1 MKLSKLFS
9 IIFVSLV
16 CIVGFRSIV
25 QADQIPDTAPT
36 YYVYDPEHYLNHD
49 VIEKVK
55 DLNAKYK
62 DSKLKPQIGIAI
74 VDHLDSDIESTA
86 KDVASKWKIGF
97 SDTNAGM
104 LVLIDVKNHKIRT
117 ELSNTL
123 QSKMSS
129 YDTDSLNDSIKS
141 DFRAGDYSAGMLN
154 YLSQLDSKLSSF
166 SFGSEPKS
174 DKSFSKYGLTSYKSE
189 SGMIEVKSFVMMTLG
204 TLAVV
209 LIPFFLLK
217 MLMLLLGGE
226 RRVASTVDFPTG
238 FKMLPRDKVE
248 DKDPKDIAADNFKD
262 IVDSSRRA
270 PKYISDGQRG
280 IYQNSDD
287 LARNMLIAS
296 TLISSSSHDSDHHNS
311 HDDSYTPSS
320 DSSQIYST
328 PTYHTPDTSSWSGGG
343 FDGGGST
350 GSW

>member
-1 MKLSKLFS
+1 MKLLSKLFS
-9 IIFVSLV
+9 IMFVSMICL
-16 CIVGFRSIV
+16 VGFRSIV
-25 QADQIPDTAPT
+25 RADQIPDTAPT
-36 YYVYDPEHYLNHD
+36 YYVYDPEHYLDHN

-55 DLNAKYK
+55 ELNTKYR
-62 DSKLKPQIGIAI
+62 DSKLRPQIGIAI

-141 DFRAGDYSAGMLN
+141 DFRAGNYSAGMLN

-166 SFGSEPKS
+166 SFGSKS
-174 DKSFSKYGLTSYKSE
+174 NESFSGTGFTRFSSKSGLMDLS
-189 SGMIEVKSFVMMTLG
+189 SFAALILG
-204 TLAVV
+204 TLVVV
-209 LIPFFLLK
+209 LLPFFSFKLVRLLFF
-217 MLMLLLGGE
+217 GGG
-226 RRVASTVDFPTG
+226 RRSMRTVDLPTG
-238 FKMLPRDKVE
+238 LKAYPRDE
-248 DKDPKDIAADNFKD
+248 DRDRKDVAADNFKD

-280 IYQNSDD
+280 IYRDNDD
-287 LARNMLIAS
+287 LARNMLLAS
-296 TLISSSSHDSDHHNS
+296 TLISSSSHTKDEDTS
-311 HDDSYTPSS
+311 HDSYTPSS
-320 DSSQIYST
+320 HDSQIYST

>member
-9 IIFVSLV
+9 VIFVSLV
-16 CIVGFRSIV
+16 CLVGFGSIV

-62 DSKLKPQIGIAI
+62 DSRLKPQVAIAI

-104 LVLIDVKNHKIRT
+104 LVLIDVRNHKIRT
-117 ELSNTL
+117 ELSNIL

-141 DFRAGDYSAGMLN
+141 DFRAGNYSAGMLN
-154 YLSQLDSKLSSF
+154 YLSNLDSKLSEF
-166 SFGSEPKS
+166 SFGSKPKS
-174 DKSFSKYGLTSYKSE
+174 DKSFSKSGWTKFESE
-189 SGMIEVKSFVMMTLG
+189 SRMMEVKSFAIMIFG

-209 LIPFFLLK
+209 ILPVFVFKLIQK
-217 MLMLLLGGE
+217 LLLGND
-226 RRVASTVDFPTG
+226 RPSPYLPTG
-238 FKMLPRDKVE
+238 LRAFPRDRSE
-248 DKDPKDIAADNFKD
+248 DPKDLAAENFKE

-280 IYQNSDD
+280 IYRDSDD
-287 LARNMLIAS
+287 LARNMLLAS
-296 TLISSSSHDSDHHNS
+296 TLISSSSHTKDEDTS
-311 HDDSYTPSS
+311 HDSYTPSS
-320 DSSQIYST
+320 HDSQIYST
-328 PTYHTPDTSSWSGGG
+328 PTYHTPDTSSWTGGG

>member
-1 MKLSKLFS
+1 MKLLSKLFS
-9 IIFVSLV
+9 IIFVSMV

-25 QADQIPDTAPT
+25 HADQIPDTAPT
-36 YYVYDPEHYLNHD
+36 YYVYDPEHYLDHN

-55 DLNAKYK
+55 ELNAKYR
-62 DSKLKPQIGIAI
+62 DSKLKPQVAIAI
-74 VDHLDSDIESTA
+74 VDHLDSSIESTA

-97 SDTNAGM
+97 NDTNAGM

-141 DFRAGDYSAGMLN
+141 DFRAGNYSAGMLN

-166 SFGSEPKS
+166 SFGSKSGS
-174 DKSFSKYGLTSYKSE
+174 DKSSSKTGWTKFESE
-189 SGMIEVKSFVMMTLG
+189 SRMMEVKSFAIIIFG

-209 LIPFFLLK
+209 LLPFFLFK
-217 MLMLLLGGE
+217 MIRLLLFGNNH
-226 RRVASTVDFPTG
+226 SSSN
-238 FKMLPRDKVE
+238 LPVGLRAHHIDDQK
-248 DKDPKDIAADNFKD
+248 DRDPKDVAADNFKE

-280 IYQNSDD
+280 IYRDSDD
-287 LARNMLIAS
+287 LARNMLLAS
-296 TLISSSSHDSDHHNS
+296 TLISSSSHDSDHAS
-311 HDDSYTPSS
+311 HGGCYTSS
-320 DSSQIYST
+320 SHSSQIYSN

>member
-1 MKLSKLFS
+1 MKLLSKLFS
-9 IIFVSLV
+9 IVFVSMV

-36 YYVYDPEHYLNHD
+36 YYVYDPEHYLDRN

-55 DLNAKYK
+55 ELNAKYK
-62 DSKLKPQIGIAI
+62 DSKLKPQVAIAI
-74 VDHLDSDIESTA
+74 VDHLDSEIESTA

-117 ELSNTL
+117 ELSSTL

-141 DFRAGDYSAGMLN
+141 DFRAGNYSAGMLN

-166 SFGSEPKS
+166 SFGSKS
-174 DKSFSKYGLTSYKSE
+174 NESFNGTGFTRFSSKSGLMSISDF
-189 SGMIEVKSFVMMTLG
+189 IMMTLG

-209 LIPFFLLK
+209 ILPFLLFK
-217 MLMLLLGGE
+217 MIVSFLGGE
-226 RRVASTVDFPTG
+226 RRVASTVEFPTG
-238 FKMLPRDKVE
+238 LKAYPRDE
-248 DKDPKDIAADNFKD
+248 DKDPKDVAAENFKE
-262 IVDSSRRA
+262 IVNSSRRA
-270 PKYISDGQRG
+270 PKYKSDGQRG
-280 IYQNSDD
+280 IYRDNDD
-287 LARNMLIAS
+287 LARNMQIASSLIAS
-296 TLISSSSHDSDHHNS
+296 TSYDKDEDTSH
-311 HDDSYTPSS
+311 DSYTPSS
-320 DSSQIYST
+320 HDSQIYST

>member
-1 MKLSKLFS
+1 MKLLSKLFS
-9 IIFVSLV
+9 IIFISLV

-55 DLNAKYK
+55 NLNAKYK
-62 DSKLKPQIGIAI
+62 DSKLKPQVAIAI

-141 DFRAGDYSAGMLN
+141 DFRAGNYSAGMLN
-154 YLSQLDSKLSSF
+154 YLSKLDSKLSEF
-166 SFGSEPKS
+166 SFGSKSES
-174 DKSFSKYGLTSYKSE
+174 DKSSSKTGWTKFESE
-189 SGMIEVKSFVMMTLG
+189 SRMMKVKSFAIMIFG

-209 LIPFFLLK
+209 LLPFF
-217 MLMLLLGGE
+217 
-226 RRVASTVDFPTG
+226 S
-238 FKMLPRDKVE
+238 FKMIKLFLFGNNHSSSNLPVGLRAHHIDDQK
-248 DKDPKDIAADNFKD
+248 DRDPKEIAASNFKE

-280 IYQNSDD
+280 IYRDSDD

-296 TLISSSSHDSDHHNS
+296 TLISSSSHTKDEDTS
-311 HDDSYTPSS
+311 HDSYTPSS
-320 DSSQIYST
+320 HSSQTYST
-328 PTYHTPDTSSWSGGG
+328 PTYHTPDTSSWTGGG

>member
-16 CIVGFRSIV
+16 CLVGFGSIV

-36 YYVYDPEHYLNHD
+36 YYVYDPEHYLDHD

-55 DLNAKYK
+55 ELNTKYK
-62 DSKLKPQIGIAI
+62 DSKLKPQVAIAI

-86 KDVASKWKIGF
+86 KDVAFKWKIGF

-141 DFRAGDYSAGMLN
+141 DFRAGNYSAGMLN
-154 YLSQLDSKLSSF
+154 YLSNLDSKLSEF
-166 SFGSEPKS
+166 SFGSKPRS
-174 DKSFSKYGLTSYKSE
+174 DKAFSKTGWTKFESE
-189 SGMIEVKSFVMMTLG
+189 SRMMEVKSFAIMIFG

-209 LIPFFLLK
+209 LLPFFLFK
-217 MLMLLLGGE
+217 MIKLLLFGNNH
-226 RRVASTVDFPTG
+226 SSSN
-238 FKMLPRDKVE
+238 LPVGLRAHHIDDQK
-248 DKDPKDIAADNFKD
+248 DRDPKDLAAENFKE

-280 IYQNSDD
+280 IYRDNDD

-296 TLISSSSHDSDHHNS
+296 TLISSSSHTKDEDTS
-311 HDDSYTPSS
+311 HDSYTSS
-320 DSSQIYST
+320 SHSSQTYST

>member
-1 MKLSKLFS
+1 MKLLSKLFS
-9 IIFVSLV
+9 IVFVSMV

-62 DSKLKPQIGIAI
+62 DSKLKPQVAIAI

-86 KDVASKWKIGF
+86 KDIASKWKIGF

-141 DFRAGDYSAGMLN
+141 DFRAGNYSAGMLN

-166 SFGSEPKS
+166 SFGSKSGS
-174 DKSFSKYGLTSYKSE
+174 DKSSSKTGWTKFESE
-189 SGMIEVKSFVMMTLG
+189 SRMMEVKSFAIMIFG

-209 LIPFFLLK
+209 LLPFFLFK
-217 MLMLLLGGE
+217 MIRLLLFGNN
-226 RRVASTVDFPTG
+226 RSSSD
-238 FKMLPRDKVE
+238 LPVGLRSHHIDDQK
-248 DKDPKDIAADNFKD
+248 DRDPKDVAADNFKD

-280 IYQNSDD
+280 IYRDSDD
-287 LARNMLIAS
+287 LARNMLLAS
-296 TLISSSSHDSDHHNS
+296 TLISSSSHDKDENTS
-311 HDDSYTPSS
+311 HDSYTPSS
-320 DSSQIYST
+320 HSSQIYST
-328 PTYHTPDTSSWSGGG
+328 PTYHTRDTSSWSGGG

>member
-1 MKLSKLFS
+1 
-9 IIFVSLV
+9 
-16 CIVGFRSIV
+16 V

-62 DSKLKPQIGIAI
+62 ESKLKPQVAIAI
-74 VDHLDSDIESTA
+74 VDHLDSEIESTA

-97 SDTNAGM
+97 NDTNAGM

-141 DFRAGDYSAGMLN
+141 DFRAGNYSAGMMN

-166 SFGSEPKS
+166 SFGSKS
-174 DKSFSKYGLTSYKSE
+174 NESFNGTGFTRFSSKSGLMSISDFAM
-189 SGMIEVKSFVMMTLG
+189 MIFG

-209 LIPFFLLK
+209 LLPFFLFK
-217 MLMLLLGGE
+217 MIRLLLFGNN
-226 RRVASTVDFPTG
+226 RSSSD
-238 FKMLPRDKVE
+238 LPVGLRAHHIDDQK
-248 DKDPKDIAADNFKD
+248 DRDPKDVAAENFKE
-262 IVDSSRRA
+262 IVNSSRRA
-270 PKYISDGQRG
+270 PKYKSDGQRG
-280 IYQNSDD
+280 IYRDNDD

-296 TLISSSSHDSDHHNS
+296 SLIASTSYDKDEDTSH
-311 HDDSYTPSS
+311 DSYTPSS
-320 DSSQIYST
+320 HSSQTYST
-328 PTYHTPDTSSWSGGG
+328 PTYHTRDTSSWSGGG

>member
-1 MKLSKLFS
+1 MKLLSKLFS
-9 IIFVSLV
+9 IVFVSMV
-16 CIVGFRSIV
+16 CIVGFGSVV

-62 DSKLKPQIGIAI
+62 DSNLKPQVAIAI

-86 KDVASKWKIGF
+86 KDIASKWKIGF

-117 ELSNTL
+117 ELSNAL

-129 YDTDSLNDSIKS
+129 YDTDSLNDSIKL
-141 DFRAGDYSAGMLN
+141 DFRAGNYSAGMLN
-154 YLSQLDSKLSSF
+154 YLSQLDSKLSRF
-166 SFGSEPKS
+166 SFGSKS
-174 DKSFSKYGLTSYKSE
+174 NESFNGTGFTRFSSKSGLMSISDF
-189 SGMIEVKSFVMMTLG
+189 IMMTLG

-209 LIPFFLLK
+209 ILPFFLFK
-217 MLMLLLGGE
+217 MIVSFLGGE
-226 RRVASTVDFPTG
+226 RRVASTVEFPTG
-238 FKMLPRDKVE
+238 FKMLPRDEVE
-248 DKDPKDIAADNFKD
+248 DKDPKDVAADNFKE

-280 IYQNSDD
+280 IYRDSDD
-287 LARNMLIAS
+287 LARNMLLAS
-296 TLISSSSHDSDHHNS
+296 TLIASSSHTKDEDTS
-311 HDDSYTPSS
+311 HDSYTPSS
-320 DSSQIYST
+320 HSSQTYST
-328 PTYHTPDTSSWSGGG
+328 PTYHTPDTSSWTGGG

>member
-1 MKLSKLFS
+1 MKLLSKLFS
-9 IIFVSLV
+9 IVFVSVV

-55 DLNAKYK
+55 NLNAKYK
-62 DSKLKPQIGIAI
+62 DSKLKPQVAIAI
-74 VDHLDSDIESTA
+74 VDNLDSDIESTA
-86 KDVASKWKIGF
+86 KDIASKWKIGF

-141 DFRAGDYSAGMLN
+141 DFRAGNYSAGMLN
-154 YLSQLDSKLSSF
+154 YLSNLDSKLSEF
-166 SFGSEPKS
+166 SFGSKPKS
-174 DKSFSKYGLTSYKSE
+174 DKSFSKSGWTKFESE
-189 SGMIEVKSFVMMTLG
+189 SRTMEVKSFAIMIFG

-209 LIPFFLLK
+209 ILPFFL
-217 MLMLLLGGE
+217 
-226 RRVASTVDFPTG
+226 
-238 FKMLPRDKVE
+238 FKMIKLFLFGNNHSSSNLPVGLRAHRIDDQK
-248 DKDPKDIAADNFKD
+248 DRDPKDLAAENFKE

-280 IYQNSDD
+280 IYRDSDD
-287 LARNMLIAS
+287 LVRNMLLAS
-296 TLISSSSHDSDHHNS
+296 TLISSSSHTKDEDNS
-311 HDDSYTPSS
+311 HDSYTPSS
-320 DSSQIYST
+320 HDSQIYST
-328 PTYHTPDTSSWSGGG
+328 PTYHTRDTSSWSGGG

>member
-1 MKLSKLFS
+1 MKLLSKLFS
-9 IIFVSLV
+9 IIFVSMI

-36 YYVYDPEHYLNHD
+36 YYVYDPEHYLDHN

-55 DLNAKYK
+55 ELNAKYK
-62 DSKLKPQIGIAI
+62 DSKLKPQIAIAI

-97 SDTNAGM
+97 NDTNAGM
-104 LVLIDVKNHKIRT
+104 LVLIDIKNRKIRT

-141 DFRAGDYSAGMLN
+141 DFRAGNYSAGMMN
-154 YLSQLDSKLSSF
+154 YLNALDSKLSEFIFDSK
-166 SFGSEPKS
+166 PRS
-174 DKSFSKYGLTSYKSE
+174 DKSSSKTEWAKFE
-189 SGMIEVKSFVMMTLG
+189 FIMTEVKSFAILIFG
-204 TLAVV
+204 SLAVV
-209 LIPFFLLK
+209 LLPVFVFKLIRKLLIRNVS
-217 MLMLLLGGE
+217 LSPYL
-226 RRVASTVDFPTG
+226 STGLRTFPQD
-238 FKMLPRDKVE
+238 RSE
-248 DKDPKDIAADNFKD
+248 DRDPKDVAADNFKE

-280 IYQNSDD
+280 RYRDSDD
-287 LARNMLIAS
+287 FARNMLLAS
-296 TLISSSSHDSDHHNS
+296 TLVSSSSHDKDENTS
-311 HDDSYTPSS
+311 HGGCYTPSS
-320 DSSQIYST
+320 HSSQIYSN
-328 PTYHTPDTSSWSGGG
+328 PTHHTRDTSSWSGGG

>member
-9 IIFVSLV
+9 IVFVSMV

-36 YYVYDPEHYLNHD
+36 YYVYDPEHYLDRN

-55 DLNAKYK
+55 ELNAKYK
-62 DSKLKPQIGIAI
+62 ESELKPQVGIAI
-74 VDHLDSDIESTA
+74 VDHLDSEIESTA
-86 KDVASKWKIGF
+86 KEVASKWKIGF
-97 SDTNAGM
+97 NDTNAGM

-141 DFRAGDYSAGMLN
+141 DFRAGNYSAGMLN
-154 YLSQLDSKLSSF
+154 YLSNLDSKLSSF
-166 SFGSEPKS
+166 SFGSKS
-174 DKSFSKYGLTSYKSE
+174 NESFNGTGFTRFSSKSGLMSISDFAM
-189 SGMIEVKSFVMMTLG
+189 MIFG

-209 LIPFFLLK
+209 LLPFFLFK
-217 MLMLLLGGE
+217 MIRLLLFGNNRSSSE
-226 RRVASTVDFPTG
+226 
-238 FKMLPRDKVE
+238 LPVGLRAHHIYDQK
-248 DKDPKDIAADNFKD
+248 DRDPKDVAADNFKE
-262 IVDSSRRA
+262 IVNSSRRA

-280 IYQNSDD
+280 IYRDNDD

-296 TLISSSSHDSDHHNS
+296 SLIASSSHDSDHHTSNGGCYTSSS
-311 HDDSYTPSS
+311 H
-320 DSSQIYST
+320 SSQTYST

>member
-1 MKLSKLFS
+1 MKLLSKLFS
-9 IIFVSLV
+9 IVFVSMV

-62 DSKLKPQIGIAI
+62 DSKLKPQVAIAI

-86 KDVASKWKIGF
+86 KDIASKWKIGF

-141 DFRAGDYSAGMLN
+141 DFQAGNYSAGMLN

-166 SFGSEPKS
+166 SFGSKSGS
-174 DKSFSKYGLTSYKSE
+174 DKSSSKTGWTKFESE
-189 SGMIEVKSFVMMTLG
+189 SRTMEVKSFAIMIFG

-209 LIPFFLLK
+209 LLPVFLFK
-217 MLMLLLGGE
+217 MIRLLLFGNNHSSSNLQVGL
-226 RRVASTVDFPTG
+226 RAHHIDDRKD
-238 FKMLPRDKVE
+238 R
-248 DKDPKDIAADNFKD
+248 DPKDLAAENFKE

-280 IYQNSDD
+280 IYRDSDD

-296 TLISSSSHDSDHHNS
+296 SLIASTSHDKDENTS
-311 HDDSYTPSS
+311 HDSYTPSS
-320 DSSQIYST
+320 HSSQTYST
-328 PTYHTPDTSSWSGGG
+328 PTYHTRDTSSWSGGG

>member
-16 CIVGFRSIV
+16 CLVGFRSIV
-25 QADQIPDTAPT
+25 RADQIPDTAPK

-86 KDVASKWKIGF
+86 KEVASKCKIGF

-141 DFRAGDYSAGMLN
+141 DFRAGNYSAGMLN
-154 YLSQLDSKLSSF
+154 YLSQLDSKLSEF
-166 SFGSEPKS
+166 SFGSKS
-174 DKSFSKYGLTSYKSE
+174 NKSSSKSGWTKFELE
-189 SGMIEVKSFVMMTLG
+189 SQTVDVRSFVMMTLG

-209 LIPFFLLK
+209 LLPFFLFK
-217 MLMLLLGGE
+217 MIVLLLGGE
-226 RRVASTVDFPTG
+226 RRVASTVEFPTG
-238 FKMLPRDKVE
+238 FKAFSRDEVE
-248 DKDPKDIAADNFKD
+248 DKDPKDVAADNFEE

-270 PKYISDGQRG
+270 PKYKSDGQRG
-280 IYQNSDD
+280 VYRDSDD

-296 TLISSSSHDSDHHNS
+296 TLISSSSHDSDHHTS

>member
-16 CIVGFRSIV
+16 CLVGFGSIV
-25 QADQIPDTAPT
+25 RANQIPDTAPT

-62 DSKLKPQIGIAI
+62 DSKLKPQVAIAI

-104 LVLIDVKNHKIRT
+104 FVLIDVKNHKIRT

-141 DFRAGDYSAGMLN
+141 DFRAGNYSAGMLN

-166 SFGSEPKS
+166 SFGSRSNESFNGTGFTRFSSKS
-174 DKSFSKYGLTSYKSE
+174 GLMSISD
-189 SGMIEVKSFVMMTLG
+189 FVMMTLG

-209 LIPFFLLK
+209 LLPFFLFK
-217 MLMLLLGGE
+217 MIVSFLGGE
-226 RRVASTVDFPTG
+226 RRVASTVEFPTG
-238 FKMLPRDKVE
+238 FKMLPQDEVE
-248 DKDPKDIAADNFKD
+248 DKDPKDVAADNFRD

-280 IYQNSDD
+280 IYRDSDD
-287 LARNMLIAS
+287 LARNMLLAS
-296 TLISSSSHDSDHHNS
+296 TLVASTSHDKDENTSRGGC
-311 HDDSYTPSS
+311 YTPTSH
-320 DSSQIYST
+320 SSQTYST

>member
-1 MKLSKLFS
+1 MKLLSKLFS

-16 CIVGFRSIV
+16 CLVGFRSVV

-55 DLNAKYK
+55 ELNAKYK
-62 DSKLKPQIGIAI
+62 ESKLKPQVGIAI

-97 SDTNAGM
+97 NDTNAGM

-141 DFRAGDYSAGMLN
+141 DFRAGNYSAGMLN
-154 YLSQLDSKLSSF
+154 YLSNLDSKLSSF
-166 SFGSEPKS
+166 SFGSKS
-174 DKSFSKYGLTSYKSE
+174 NESFNGTGFTRFSSKSGLMSISDFAM
-189 SGMIEVKSFVMMTLG
+189 MIFG

-209 LIPFFLLK
+209 LLPFFLFK
-217 MLMLLLGGE
+217 MIVSFLGGE
-226 RRVASTVDFPTG
+226 RRVASTVEFPTG
-238 FKMLPRDKVE
+238 FKMLPRDEVE
-248 DKDPKDIAADNFKD
+248 DKDPKDVAADNFKD

-280 IYQNSDD
+280 IYRDNDN

-296 TLISSSSHDSDHHNS
+296 SLIASSSHTKDEDTSR
-311 HDDSYTPSS
+311 DSYTPSS
-320 DSSQIYST
+320 HSSQTYST

>member
-16 CIVGFRSIV
+16 CLIGFRSIV

-55 DLNAKYK
+55 NLNAKYK
-62 DSKLKPQIGIAI
+62 DSKLKPQVGIAI
-74 VDHLDSDIESTA
+74 VDHLDSEIESTA

-117 ELSNTL
+117 ELSDTL

-141 DFRAGDYSAGMLN
+141 DFKAGNYSAGMLN
-154 YLSQLDSKLSSF
+154 YLSQLDSKLSRF
-166 SFGSEPKS
+166 SFGSKSES
-174 DKSFSKYGLTSYKSE
+174 DKSSSKTGWTKFESE
-189 SGMIEVKSFVMMTLG
+189 SRMMEVKSFAIMIFG

-209 LIPFFLLK
+209 LLPFFLFK
-217 MLMLLLGGE
+217 MIRLLLFGNN
-226 RRVASTVDFPTG
+226 RSSSD
-238 FKMLPRDKVE
+238 LPVGLRAHHIDDQK
-248 DKDPKDIAADNFKD
+248 DRDPKDLAAENFKD

-280 IYQNSDD
+280 LYRDNDD

-296 TLISSSSHDSDHHNS
+296 SLIASSSHTKDEDTS
-311 HDDSYTPSS
+311 HDSYTPSS
-320 DSSQIYST
+320 HDSQIYST

>member
-1 MKLSKLFS
+1 MKLLSKLFS

-16 CIVGFRSIV
+16 CLAGFGSIV

-49 VIEKVK
+49 VIKKVK
-55 DLNAKYK
+55 ELNAKYK
-62 DSKLKPQIGIAI
+62 DSKLKPQVAIAI
-74 VDHLDSDIESTA
+74 VDHLDSEIESTA

-117 ELSNTL
+117 ELSSTL

-141 DFRAGDYSAGMLN
+141 DFRAGNYSAGMLN

-166 SFGSEPKS
+166 SFGSKS
-174 DKSFSKYGLTSYKSE
+174 NESFNGTGFTRFSSKSGLMSISDF
-189 SGMIEVKSFVMMTLG
+189 IMMTLG

-209 LIPFFLLK
+209 ILPFFLFK
-217 MLMLLLGGE
+217 MIVSFLGGE
-226 RRVASTVDFPTG
+226 RRVASTVEFPTG
-238 FKMLPRDKVE
+238 FKMLPRDEVE
-248 DKDPKDIAADNFKD
+248 DKDPKDVAAENFKE
-262 IVDSSRRA
+262 IVNSSRRA

-280 IYQNSDD
+280 IYRDSDD
-287 LARNMLIAS
+287 LARNMLLAS
-296 TLISSSSHDSDHHNS
+296 TLVASTSHDKDEDTSHGGCYTSSSH
-311 HDDSYTPSS
+311 
-320 DSSQIYST
+320 SSQTYST

>member
-1 MKLSKLFS
+1 MKLLSKLFS

-16 CIVGFRSIV
+16 CLVGFGSVV

-55 DLNAKYK
+55 DLNSKYK
-62 DSKLKPQIGIAI
+62 ESKLKPQVGIAI

-86 KDVASKWKIGF
+86 KDVASKWKIGY

-141 DFRAGDYSAGMLN
+141 DFRAGNYSAGMMN

-166 SFGSEPKS
+166 SFGSKS
-174 DKSFSKYGLTSYKSE
+174 NESFNGTGFTRFSSKSGLMDISDFAM
-189 SGMIEVKSFVMMTLG
+189 MIFG

-209 LIPFFLLK
+209 LLPFFLFK
-217 MLMLLLGGE
+217 MIVSFLGGE
-226 RRVASTVDFPTG
+226 RRVASTVEFPTG
-238 FKMLPRDKVE
+238 FKMLPRDEVE
-248 DKDPKDIAADNFKD
+248 DKDPKDVAAENFKE
-262 IVDSSRRA
+262 IVNSSRRA
-270 PKYISDGQRG
+270 PKYKSDGQRG
-280 IYQNSDD
+280 IYRDNDD

-296 TLISSSSHDSDHHNS
+296 TLISSSSHDSSKDTS
-311 HDDSYTPSS
+311 HGGCYTPSS
-320 DSSQIYST
+320 HSSQTYST

>member
-1 MKLSKLFS
+1 MKLLSKLFS
-9 IIFVSLV
+9 IVFVSMV
-16 CIVGFRSIV
+16 CIVGFGSVV

-55 DLNAKYK
+55 NLNAKYK
-62 DSKLKPQIGIAI
+62 DSKLKPQVAIAI
-74 VDHLDSDIESTA
+74 VDNLDSDIESTA
-86 KDVASKWKIGF
+86 KDIASKWKIGF

-141 DFRAGDYSAGMLN
+141 DFRAGNYSAGMLN
-154 YLSQLDSKLSSF
+154 YLSKLDSKLSEF
-166 SFGSEPKS
+166 SFGSKS
-174 DKSFSKYGLTSYKSE
+174 DKSFSKTGWTKFESE
-189 SGMIEVKSFVMMTLG
+189 SGMMEVKSFAIMIFG

-209 LIPFFLLK
+209 LLPFFLFK
-217 MLMLLLGGE
+217 MIRLLLFGNN
-226 RRVASTVDFPTG
+226 RSSSD
-238 FKMLPRDKVE
+238 LPVGLRAHHIDDQK
-248 DKDPKDIAADNFKD
+248 DRDPKDVAADNFKE

-280 IYQNSDD
+280 IYRDNDD

-296 TLISSSSHDSDHHNS
+296 TLISSSSHTKDEDTS
-311 HDDSYTPSS
+311 HDSYTPSS
-320 DSSQIYST
+320 HSSQTHST
-328 PTYHTPDTSSWSGGG
+328 PTYHTRDTSSWSGGG

>member
-16 CIVGFRSIV
+16 CLVGFRSIV
-25 QADQIPDTAPT
+25 RADQIPDTAPT
-36 YYVYDPEHYLNHD
+36 YYVYDPEHYLDHN

-55 DLNAKYK
+55 ELNTKYR
-62 DSKLKPQIGIAI
+62 DSKLRPQIGIAI
-74 VDHLDSDIESTA
+74 VDHLDSSIESTA

-104 LVLIDVKNHKIRT
+104 LVLIDVKNRKIRT
-117 ELSNTL
+117 ELFNTL

-141 DFRAGDYSAGMLN
+141 DFRAGNYSAGMLN
-154 YLSQLDSKLSSF
+154 YLSKLDSKLSES
-166 SFGSEPKS
+166 SFGSKLKS
-174 DKSFSKYGLTSYKSE
+174 DKSSSKSGWTRFELE
-189 SGMIEVKSFVMMTLG
+189 SRTVDVSSFITLTLG

-209 LIPFFLLK
+209 LIPFFLFK
-217 MLMLLLGGE
+217 MIVLLLGGE
-226 RRVASTVDFPTG
+226 RRVSSTVEFPTG
-238 FKMLPRDKVE
+238 FKAFSRDEVE
-248 DKDPKDIAADNFKD
+248 DKDPKDLAAENFKE

-270 PKYISDGQRG
+270 PKYVSDGQRG
-280 IYQNSDD
+280 IYRDSDD
-287 LARNMLIAS
+287 LARNMLLAS
-296 TLISSSSHDSDHHNS
+296 TLISSSSHDKDEDTS
-311 HDDSYTPSS
+311 HDSYTSS
-320 DSSQIYST
+320 SHSSQIYSN

>member
-1 MKLSKLFS
+1 MKLLSKLFS
-9 IIFVSLV
+9 VVFVSLV
-16 CIVGFRSIV
+16 CLVGFGSIV
-25 QADQIPDTAPT
+25 QADQISDTAPT

-62 DSKLKPQIGIAI
+62 DSRLKPQVAIAI

-86 KDVASKWKIGF
+86 KDIASKWKIGF

-141 DFRAGDYSAGMLN
+141 DFRAGNYSAGMLN

-166 SFGSEPKS
+166 SFGSKS
-174 DKSFSKYGLTSYKSE
+174 NESFNGTGFTRFSSKSGLMSISDFMT
-189 SGMIEVKSFVMMTLG
+189 MTLG

-209 LIPFFLLK
+209 ILPFFLFK
-217 MLMLLLGGE
+217 MIVSFLGGE
-226 RRVASTVDFPTG
+226 RRVASTVEFPTG
-238 FKMLPRDKVE
+238 FKMLPRDEVE
-248 DKDPKDIAADNFKD
+248 AKDPKDVAADNFKD

-280 IYQNSDD
+280 IYRDSDD

-296 TLISSSSHDSDHHNS
+296 TLISSSSRTKDEDTS
-311 HDDSYTPSS
+311 HDSYTPSS
-320 DSSQIYST
+320 HSSQTYST

>member
-1 MKLSKLFS
+1 MKLLSKLFS

-16 CIVGFRSIV
+16 CLVGFGSIV

-36 YYVYDPEHYLNHD
+36 YYVYDPEHYLNHE

-62 DSKLKPQIGIAI
+62 DSKLKPQVAIAI

-86 KDVASKWKIGF
+86 KEVASKWKIGF

-117 ELSNTL
+117 ELSDTL

-141 DFRAGDYSAGMLN
+141 DFRAGNYSAGMLN
-154 YLSQLDSKLSSF
+154 YLSNLDSKLSSF
-166 SFGSEPKS
+166 SFGS
-174 DKSFSKYGLTSYKSE
+174 KSE
-189 SGMIEVKSFVMMTLG
+189 SDKPSSKTGWTKFESESRMMEVKSFAIIIFG

-209 LIPFFLLK
+209 LLPFFLFK
-217 MLMLLLGGE
+217 MIRLLLFGNNH
-226 RRVASTVDFPTG
+226 SSSN
-238 FKMLPRDKVE
+238 LPVGLRAHHIDDQK
-248 DKDPKDIAADNFKD
+248 DRDPKDLAAENFKE

-280 IYQNSDD
+280 LYRDNDD

-296 TLISSSSHDSDHHNS
+296 TLISSSSHTKDEDTS
-311 HDDSYTPSS
+311 HDSYTPSS
-320 DSSQIYST
+320 HSSQTYST
-328 PTYHTPDTSSWSGGG
+328 PTYHTRDTSSWSGGG

>member
-1 MKLSKLFS
+1 MKLLSKLFS
-9 IIFVSLV
+9 IIFVSMI

-36 YYVYDPEHYLNHD
+36 YYVYDPEHYLDHN

-55 DLNAKYK
+55 ELNAKYK
-62 DSKLKPQIGIAI
+62 DSKLKPQVAIAI
-74 VDHLDSDIESTA
+74 VDHLDSEIESTA

-117 ELSNTL
+117 ELSDTL

-141 DFRAGDYSAGMLN
+141 DFKAGNYSAGMLN
-154 YLSQLDSKLSSF
+154 YLSQLDSKLSRF
-166 SFGSEPKS
+166 SFGSKSES
-174 DKSFSKYGLTSYKSE
+174 DKSSSKTGWTKFESE
-189 SGMIEVKSFVMMTLG
+189 SRMMEVKSFAIMIFG

-209 LIPFFLLK
+209 LLPFFLFK
-217 MLMLLLGGE
+217 MIRLLLFGNN
-226 RRVASTVDFPTG
+226 RSSSD
-238 FKMLPRDKVE
+238 LPVGLRAHHIDDQK
-248 DKDPKDIAADNFKD
+248 DRDPKDLAAENFKE

-280 IYQNSDD
+280 LYRDNDD

-296 TLISSSSHDSDHHNS
+296 SLIASSSHTKDEDTS
-311 HDDSYTPSS
+311 HDSYTPSS
-320 DSSQIYST
+320 HSSQTYST

>member
-9 IIFVSLV
+9 IIFISLV

-25 QADQIPDTAPT
+25 QADQILDTAPT

-62 DSKLKPQIGIAI
+62 DSKLKPQVAIAI

-141 DFRAGDYSAGMLN
+141 DFRAGNYSAGMLN

-166 SFGSEPKS
+166 SFGSRSNESFNGAGFTRFSSKS
-174 DKSFSKYGLTSYKSE
+174 RLMSISD
-189 SGMIEVKSFVMMTLG
+189 FVMMIFG

-209 LIPFFLLK
+209 LLPFFLFK
-217 MLMLLLGGE
+217 MIKLFLFGNNH
-226 RRVASTVDFPTG
+226 RVDLPTG
-238 FKMLPRDKVE
+238 LKVSSQ
-248 DKDPKDIAADNFKD
+248 DRDPKDLAAENFKE

-280 IYQNSDD
+280 IYRDNDD

-296 TLISSSSHDSDHHNS
+296 SLIASSSHDSDHHTSNGGCYTLSS
-311 HDDSYTPSS
+311 H
-320 DSSQIYST
+320 SSQTYST

>member
-1 MKLSKLFS
+1 MKLLSKLFS

-16 CIVGFRSIV
+16 CLVGFRSIV

-62 DSKLKPQIGIAI
+62 DSTLKPQVAIAI
-74 VDHLDSDIESTA
+74 VDHLDSEIESTA

-141 DFRAGDYSAGMLN
+141 DFRAGNYSAGMLN

-166 SFGSEPKS
+166 SFGSKS
-174 DKSFSKYGLTSYKSE
+174 NESFNGTGFTRFSSKSGLMDISDFAM
-189 SGMIEVKSFVMMTLG
+189 MIFG

-209 LIPFFLLK
+209 LLPVFLFKLIRKCLFGNDSPSPYLSTGLK
-217 MLMLLLGGE
+217 SL
-226 RRVASTVDFPTG
+226 S
-238 FKMLPRDKVE
+238 RDKVKE
-248 DKDPKDIAADNFKD
+248 PKDVAADNFKE

-280 IYQNSDD
+280 IYRDSDD

-296 TLISSSSHDSDHHNS
+296 TLVSSSSHDKDENTS
-311 HDDSYTPSS
+311 HDSYTPSS
-320 DSSQIYST
+320 HDSQIYST

>member
-1 MKLSKLFS
+1 MKLLSKLFS
-9 IIFVSLV
+9 VIFVSLV
-16 CIVGFRSIV
+16 CLVGFRSIV

-36 YYVYDPEHYLNHD
+36 YYVYDPEHYLDHD

-62 DSKLKPQIGIAI
+62 DSKLKPQVAIAI

-117 ELSNTL
+117 ELSDTL

-141 DFRAGDYSAGMLN
+141 DFRAGNYSAGMLN

-166 SFGSEPKS
+166 SFGSKS
-174 DKSFSKYGLTSYKSE
+174 NESFNRTGFTRFSSKSGLMSISDFAM
-189 SGMIEVKSFVMMTLG
+189 MIFG

-209 LIPFFLLK
+209 LLPFFLFK
-217 MLMLLLGGE
+217 MIRLLLFGNNH
-226 RRVASTVDFPTG
+226 SSSN
-238 FKMLPRDKVE
+238 LPVGLRAHHIDDQK
-248 DKDPKDIAADNFKD
+248 DRDPKDLAAENFKE

-280 IYQNSDD
+280 IYRDSDD
-287 LARNMLIAS
+287 LARNMLLAS
-296 TLISSSSHDSDHHNS
+296 TLISSSSHTKDEDTS
-311 HDDSYTPSS
+311 HDSYTSS
-320 DSSQIYST
+320 SHSSQVYSN

>member
-16 CIVGFRSIV
+16 CLVGFRSIV

-55 DLNAKYK
+55 NLNAKYK
-62 DSKLKPQIGIAI
+62 DSKLKPQVAIAI
-74 VDHLDSDIESTA
+74 VDHLDSEIESTA

-97 SDTNAGM
+97 NDTNAGM

-141 DFRAGDYSAGMLN
+141 DFRAGHYSAGMLN
-154 YLSQLDSKLSSF
+154 YLSNLDSKLSEF
-166 SFGSEPKS
+166 SFGYKPNS
-174 DKSFSKYGLTSYKSE
+174 DKSSSKTGWTKFESE
-189 SGMIEVKSFVMMTLG
+189 SRMMEVKSFAILIFG

-209 LIPFFLLK
+209 LLPVFLFK
-217 MLMLLLGGE
+217 MIRLLLFGNNH
-226 RRVASTVDFPTG
+226 SSSN
-238 FKMLPRDKVE
+238 LPVGLRAHHIDDQK
-248 DKDPKDIAADNFKD
+248 DRDPKDLAAENFKE

-280 IYQNSDD
+280 IYRDNDD

-296 TLISSSSHDSDHHNS
+296 TLISSSSHTKDEDTS
-311 HDDSYTPSS
+311 HDSYTPSS
-320 DSSQIYST
+320 HSSQTYST
-328 PTYHTPDTSSWSGGG
+328 PTHHTRDTSSWSGGG

>member
-9 IIFVSLV
+9 VIFVSLV
-16 CIVGFRSIV
+16 CLVGFASIV

-62 DSKLKPQIGIAI
+62 ESELKPQVAIAI

-97 SDTNAGM
+97 NDTNAGM

-141 DFRAGDYSAGMLN
+141 DFRAGNYSAGMLN
-154 YLSQLDSKLSSF
+154 YLSQLDYKLSSF
-166 SFGSEPKS
+166 SFGSKSGS
-174 DKSFSKYGLTSYKSE
+174 DKSSSKTGWTKFESE
-189 SGMIEVKSFVMMTLG
+189 SGMMEVKSFAIMIFG

-209 LIPFFLLK
+209 ILPFFLFK
-217 MLMLLLGGE
+217 MIIVSFLGGE
-226 RRVASTVDFPTG
+226 RRVASTVEFPTG
-238 FKMLPRDKVE
+238 FKMLPRDEVE
-248 DKDPKDIAADNFKD
+248 DKDPKDVAAENFKE
-262 IVDSSRRA
+262 IVNSSRRA
-270 PKYISDGQRG
+270 PKYKSDGQRG
-280 IYQNSDD
+280 IYRDNDD
-287 LARNMLIAS
+287 LARNMLLAS
-296 TLISSSSHDSDHHNS
+296 TLISSSSHTKDEDTS
-311 HDDSYTPSS
+311 HDSYTPSS
-320 DSSQIYST
+320 HDSQIYST

>member
-1 MKLSKLFS
+1 MKLLSKLFS

-16 CIVGFRSIV
+16 CLVGFGSIV

-36 YYVYDPEHYLNHD
+36 YYVYDPEHYLNHE

-62 DSKLKPQIGIAI
+62 DSKLKPQVAIAI

-141 DFRAGDYSAGMLN
+141 DFRAGNYSAGMLN

-166 SFGSEPKS
+166 SFGSKSGS
-174 DKSFSKYGLTSYKSE
+174 DKSSSKTGWTKFESE
-189 SGMIEVKSFVMMTLG
+189 SRMMEVKSFAIMIFG

-209 LIPFFLLK
+209 LLPFFLFK
-217 MLMLLLGGE
+217 MIRLLLFGNNH
-226 RRVASTVDFPTG
+226 SSSN
-238 FKMLPRDKVE
+238 LPVGLRAHHIDDQK
-248 DKDPKDIAADNFKD
+248 DRDPKDVAADNFRE

-280 IYQNSDD
+280 IYRDNDD

-296 TLISSSSHDSDHHNS
+296 SLIASSSHAKDEDTS
-311 HDDSYTPSS
+311 HDSYTPSS
-320 DSSQIYST
+320 HSSQTYST

>member
-1 MKLSKLFS
+1 MKLLSKLFS

-16 CIVGFRSIV
+16 CLAGFRSIV
-25 QADQIPDTAPT
+25 QADQILGTAPT

-62 DSKLKPQIGIAI
+62 ESKLKPQVAIAI
-74 VDHLDSDIESTA
+74 VDHLDSNIESTA
-86 KDVASKWKIGF
+86 KDLASKWKIGF

-117 ELSNTL
+117 ELSSTL
-123 QSKMSS
+123 QSRMSS

-141 DFRAGDYSAGMLN
+141 DFRAGNYSAGMLN

-166 SFGSEPKS
+166 SFGSKS
-174 DKSFSKYGLTSYKSE
+174 NESFNGTGFTRFSSKSGLMSISDF
-189 SGMIEVKSFVMMTLG
+189 IMMTLG

-209 LIPFFLLK
+209 LLPFFLFKLIRK
-217 MLMLLLGGE
+217 CLFGNDSPSPYL
-226 RRVASTVDFPTG
+226 PTG
-238 FKMLPRDKVE
+238 LRAFPRDRSE
-248 DKDPKDIAADNFKD
+248 DPKEIATSNFKE

-270 PKYISDGQRG
+270 PKYKSDGQRG
-280 IYQNSDD
+280 IYRDSDD

-296 TLISSSSHDSDHHNS
+296 SMISSSSHDSDHHTS
-311 HDDSYTPSS
+311 HGGCYTPSS
-320 DSSQIYST
+320 HSSQTYST
-328 PTYHTPDTSSWSGGG
+328 PTYHTPDTNSWSGGG

>member
-1 MKLSKLFS
+1 MKLLSKLFS
-9 IIFVSLV
+9 VIFVSLV
-16 CIVGFRSIV
+16 CLVGFRSIV

-36 YYVYDPEHYLNHD
+36 YYVYDPEHYLNHE
-49 VIEKVK
+49 VIKKVK

-62 DSKLKPQIGIAI
+62 DSKLKPQVAIAI
-74 VDHLDSDIESTA
+74 VDHLDSDIEPTA

-104 LVLIDVKNHKIRT
+104 LVLIDVKNHKIST

-141 DFRAGDYSAGMLN
+141 DFRAGNYSAGMLN

-166 SFGSEPKS
+166 SFGSKS
-174 DKSFSKYGLTSYKSE
+174 NESFNGTGFTRFSSKSGLMSISD
-189 SGMIEVKSFVMMTLG
+189 FVMMIFG

-209 LIPFFLLK
+209 LLPFFLFK
-217 MLMLLLGGE
+217 MIRLLLFGNN
-226 RRVASTVDFPTG
+226 RSSSD
-238 FKMLPRDKVE
+238 LPVGLRAHHIDDQK
-248 DKDPKDIAADNFKD
+248 DRDPKDVAADNFKE

-280 IYQNSDD
+280 IYRDNDD

-296 TLISSSSHDSDHHNS
+296 TLISSSSHDSSKDTS
-311 HDDSYTPSS
+311 HGGCYTPSS
-320 DSSQIYST
+320 HSSQTYST

>member
-1 MKLSKLFS
+1 MKLLSKLFS

-16 CIVGFRSIV
+16 CLVGFGSIV

-36 YYVYDPEHYLNHD
+36 YYVYDPEHYLNHE

-62 DSKLKPQIGIAI
+62 ESKLKPQVAIAI
-74 VDHLDSDIESTA
+74 VDHLDSSIESTA
-86 KDVASKWKIGF
+86 KEVASKWKIGF
-97 SDTNAGM
+97 NDTNAGM

-129 YDTDSLNDSIKS
+129 YDTDSLNDSVKL
-141 DFRAGDYSAGMLN
+141 DFRAGNYSAGMLN
-154 YLSQLDSKLSSF
+154 YLSNLDSKLSEF
-166 SFGSEPKS
+166 SFGSKPKS
-174 DKSFSKYGLTSYKSE
+174 DKSFSKSGWTKFESE
-189 SGMIEVKSFVMMTLG
+189 SRMMEVKSFAILIFG

-209 LIPFFLLK
+209 LLPVFLFKLIRK
-217 MLMLLLGGE
+217 SLLGNDSPSPYLSTRLKAFPLE
-226 RRVASTVDFPTG
+226 RS
-238 FKMLPRDKVE
+238 E
-248 DKDPKDIAADNFKD
+248 DPKDVAADNFKD

-280 IYQNSDD
+280 IYRDSDD
-287 LARNMLIAS
+287 LARNMLLAS
-296 TLISSSSHDSDHHNS
+296 TLVASTSHDKDENTSHGGCYTSSSH
-311 HDDSYTPSS
+311 
-320 DSSQIYST
+320 SSQTHST

>member
-1 MKLSKLFS
+1 MKLLSKLFS

-16 CIVGFRSIV
+16 CIVGFRSVV

-36 YYVYDPEHYLNHD
+36 YYVYDPEHYLNHE

-62 DSKLKPQIGIAI
+62 DSKLKPQVAIAI

-97 SDTNAGM
+97 NDTNAGM

-141 DFRAGDYSAGMLN
+141 DFRAGNYSAGMLN
-154 YLSQLDSKLSSF
+154 YLSQLDYKLSSF
-166 SFGSEPKS
+166 SFGSKSGS
-174 DKSFSKYGLTSYKSE
+174 DKSSSKTGWTKFESE
-189 SGMIEVKSFVMMTLG
+189 SRMMEVKSFAIMIFG

-209 LIPFFLLK
+209 LLPVFLFKLIRKCLFGNDSPSPYLSTGLK
-217 MLMLLLGGE
+217 
-226 RRVASTVDFPTG
+226 AF
-238 FKMLPRDKVE
+238 PRDESE
-248 DKDPKDIAADNFKD
+248 DRDPKEIAASNFKE

-280 IYQNSDD
+280 IYRDSDD
-287 LARNMLIAS
+287 LARNMLLAS
-296 TLISSSSHDSDHHNS
+296 TLISSSSHDKDENTS
-311 HDDSYTPSS
+311 HDSYTPSS
-320 DSSQIYST
+320 HSSQIYST
-328 PTYHTPDTSSWSGGG
+328 PTYHTRDTSSWSGGG

>member
-16 CIVGFRSIV
+16 CLVGFGSIV

-36 YYVYDPEHYLNHD
+36 YYVYDPEHYLNHE

-62 DSKLKPQIGIAI
+62 DSKLKPQVAIAI

-86 KDVASKWKIGF
+86 KEVASKWKIGF

-117 ELSNTL
+117 ELSDTL

-141 DFRAGDYSAGMLN
+141 DFRAGNYSAGMLN
-154 YLSQLDSKLSSF
+154 YLSNLDSKLSSF
-166 SFGSEPKS
+166 SFGS
-174 DKSFSKYGLTSYKSE
+174 KSE
-189 SGMIEVKSFVMMTLG
+189 SDKPSSKTGWTKFESESRMMEVKSFAIMIFG

-209 LIPFFLLK
+209 LLPFFLFK
-217 MLMLLLGGE
+217 MIRLLLFGNNH
-226 RRVASTVDFPTG
+226 SSSN
-238 FKMLPRDKVE
+238 LPVGLRAHHIDDQK
-248 DKDPKDIAADNFKD
+248 DRDPKDLAAENFKE

-280 IYQNSDD
+280 IYRDNDD

-296 TLISSSSHDSDHHNS
+296 SLIASSSHTKDEDTS
-311 HDDSYTPSS
+311 HDSYTPSS
-320 DSSQIYST
+320 HSSQTYST

>member
-9 IIFVSLV
+9 IVFISLV

-62 DSKLKPQIGIAI
+62 DSKLKPQVAIAI

-86 KDVASKWKIGF
+86 KDLASKWKIGF

-141 DFRAGDYSAGMLN
+141 DFRAGNYSAGMLN
-154 YLSQLDSKLSSF
+154 YLSQLDSKLSRF
-166 SFGSEPKS
+166 SFGSKSES
-174 DKSFSKYGLTSYKSE
+174 DKSSSKTGWTKFESE
-189 SGMIEVKSFVMMTLG
+189 SGMMEVKSFAIMIFG

-209 LIPFFLLK
+209 LLPFFLFK
-217 MLMLLLGGE
+217 MIRLLLFGNN
-226 RRVASTVDFPTG
+226 RSSSD
-238 FKMLPRDKVE
+238 LPVGLRAHHIDDQK
-248 DKDPKDIAADNFKD
+248 DRDPKDVAADNFRD
-262 IVDSSRRA
+262 IVNSSRRA
-270 PKYISDGQRG
+270 PKYKSDGQRG
-280 IYQNSDD
+280 LYRDNDD

-296 TLISSSSHDSDHHNS
+296 SLIASSSHTKDEDTS
-311 HDDSYTPSS
+311 HDSYTPSS
-320 DSSQIYST
+320 HDSQIYSN

>member
-16 CIVGFRSIV
+16 CLVGFGSIV
-25 QADQIPDTAPT
+25 RADQIPDTAPT
-36 YYVYDPEHYLNHD
+36 YYVYDPEHYLNHE

-62 DSKLKPQIGIAI
+62 DSKLKPQVAIAI

-141 DFRAGDYSAGMLN
+141 DFRAGNYSAGMLN
-154 YLSQLDSKLSSF
+154 YLSNLDSKLSSF
-166 SFGSEPKS
+166 SFGSKPNS
-174 DKSFSKYGLTSYKSE
+174 DKSFSKSGWTKFESE
-189 SGMIEVKSFVMMTLG
+189 SRMMEVKSFAIMIFG

-209 LIPFFLLK
+209 LLPFFLFK
-217 MLMLLLGGE
+217 MIQLLLFGNN
-226 RRVASTVDFPTG
+226 RSSSD
-238 FKMLPRDKVE
+238 LPVGLRAHHIDDQK
-248 DKDPKDIAADNFKD
+248 DRDPKEIAASNFKE

-280 IYQNSDD
+280 IYRDSDD
-287 LARNMLIAS
+287 LARNMLLAS
-296 TLISSSSHDSDHHNS
+296 TLISSSSHDKDENTS
-311 HDDSYTPSS
+311 HDSYTPSS
-320 DSSQIYST
+320 HSSQIYST

-350 GSW
+350 GS

>member
-1 MKLSKLFS
+1 MKLLSKLFS

-16 CIVGFRSIV
+16 CIVGFGSIV

-55 DLNAKYK
+55 NLNAKYK
-62 DSKLKPQIGIAI
+62 DSKLKPQVAIAI

-141 DFRAGDYSAGMLN
+141 DFQAGNYSAGMLN

-166 SFGSEPKS
+166 SFGSKPKS
-174 DKSFSKYGLTSYKSE
+174 DKSFSKSGWTKFESE
-189 SGMIEVKSFVMMTLG
+189 SGMMEVKSFAIMIFG
-204 TLAVV
+204 TLVVV
-209 LIPFFLLK
+209 LLPFFL
-217 MLMLLLGGE
+217 
-226 RRVASTVDFPTG
+226 
-238 FKMLPRDKVE
+238 FKMIKLFLSGNNHSSSNLPVGLRAHRIDDQK
-248 DKDPKDIAADNFKD
+248 DRDPKDLAAENFKE

-270 PKYISDGQRG
+270 PKYKSDGQRG
-280 IYQNSDD
+280 IYRNNDD

-296 TLISSSSHDSDHHNS
+296 SLIASSSHAKDEDTS
-311 HDDSYTPSS
+311 HDSYTPSS
-320 DSSQIYST
+320 HSSQTYST